1 LKEEIA
7 FETGKKRHN
16 PQIPKE
22 FLISFLGRREGNRG
36 IGVDLLYPLIFFGKP
51 RPTFKANNV
60 PSRRGTP
67 TAEYRTT
74 RLK

>member
-22 FLISFLGRREGNRG
+22 FLISFLGCREGNRG
-36 IGVDLLYPLIFFGKP
+36 IGVHLLYPLIFFGKP
-51 RPTFKANNV
+51 RSTLKANNV
-60 PSRRGTP
+60 PSQRRTP